1 MIRVSYDHQI
11 RTLVLRPNRSMSW
24 RDNRR
29 VIAAVAAATLLVP
42 TLSAARGQWLA
53 LPLAGIELLALALG
67 LYYACWKLSFRQ
79 VIRVAPD
86 SLSITEGHYYPKHRW
101 RLDPRCAAVA
111 VEQTEHPWDA
121 IKITLY
127 DRHQRISVGAF
138 LNKQDCESLLASLV
152 DAGLRVRSNSAPRK
166 QPF

>member
-1 MIRVSYDHQI
+1 MIGVNRDGQI

-24 RDNRR
+24 SDNRR
-29 VIAAVAAATLLVP
+29 VIAAVAVASLLVP
-42 TLSAARGQWLA
+42 TLWAARGQWLA

-86 SLSITEGHYYPKHRW
+86 GLTITEGHYYPKRRW
-101 RLDPRCAAVA
+101 QLDPRRAAVA
-111 VEQTEHPWDA
+111 VERTEHPWDA

-127 DRHQRISVGAF
+127 DRQQRIAVGEF
-138 LNKQDCESLLASLV
+138 LNQQDCETLLASLV
-152 DAGLRVRSNSAPRK
+152 DAGLPVRSNSVPRK
-166 QPF
+166 LPF